1 MLLKS
6 SKIILVIVISIAL
19 CIVDTSAFSLPSPA
33 LSIATKVVCGKLS
46 NGVVSTTTQATRIR
60 TSYTSLSMR
69 NGDDNTM
76 SGTKCALSC
85 LPYLLLMLDGNKYG
99 RFIFALVPALV
110 MVNYVV
116 LGPFKALY
124 IVVPFLQFGLFI
136 GLTLLAQ
143 NPEIPRPVR
152 FNLQQA
158 VILDILLFFPT
169 LLGEVTG
176 LFAPLFLVES
186 GSNFVFYD
194 LVATVGYS
202 VVSNVIGKIPDQIP
216 VVSEA
221 VEMQIGRLSF

>member
-6 SKIILVIVISIAL
+6 SKVILVVVISIAL
-19 CIVDTSAFSLPSPA
+19 CIIDTSAFSLSSPA
-33 LSIATKVVCGKLS
+33 SSIATKVAYGKLS
-46 NGVVSTTTQATRIR
+46 NGVVATTTQATRIR

-76 SGTKCALSC
+76 SGTERALSC
-85 LPYLLLMLDGNKYG
+85 LPYLLPMLDGDKYG
-99 RFIFALVPALV
+99 RFIFALVPALG
-110 MVNYVV
+110 MVDYVV

-124 IVVPFLQFGLFI
+124 SAVPFLQFGLFI
-136 GLTLLAQ
+136 GLTVLAR

-176 LFAPLFLVES
+176 SFAPSFLVES
-186 GSNFVFYD
+186 GSNFVFYA
-194 LVATVGYS
+194 LVAAVGYS

-221 VEMQIGRLSF
+221 VEMQIGPS